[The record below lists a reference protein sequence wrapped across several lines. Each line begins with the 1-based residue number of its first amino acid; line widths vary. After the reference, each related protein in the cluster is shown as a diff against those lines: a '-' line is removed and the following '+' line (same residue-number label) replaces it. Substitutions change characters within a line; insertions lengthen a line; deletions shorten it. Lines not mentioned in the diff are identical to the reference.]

1 VSDTRLNPRS
11 EDPVA
16 PLPDPLSTV
25 LRDPVDER
33 TVARVWRGVEER
45 RRVPA
50 IRLGAMLGWATLG
63 AAIAVVS
70 MLALGFVTR
79 TTPGRGGRVAIQE
92 PGPLLLA
99 DGTAVVP
106 VEVATAATR
115 VLVSLADRSR
125 ISLEP
130 GSRLEPLAS
139 SGRQFLV
146 RLARG
151 TVTFDVEPKGP
162 RRWIIEAGIASVE
175 VVGTRFT
182 VTRTP
187 RSVRVVVARG
197 VVLVRGS
204 TVPDG
209 IARLEAGRSLDVQ
222 APAEN
227 PEKDGG
233 VLARSVGSHPEHAP
247 SSLAGKGWRDRVRA
261 QDYAD
266 AYDLLGTEGLE
277 LETARAAS
285 AEDLFALADVARL
298 SGHPDGAVLPLER
311 LLSTHPTSE
320 RAALA
325 AVTLGR
331 IELGLGAPEKASV
344 ALERALAL
352 GVPAGLQEDVM
363 ARLVEADVKA
373 GDRARASAVGADY
386 ARRFPAGR
394 RQADIDRW
402 LAR

>member
-1 VSDTRLNPRS
+1 MSDTRLNPRS

-33 TVARVWRGVEER
+33 TVARLWRSIEER
-45 RRVPA
+45 RRVPPV
-50 IRLGAMLGWATLG
+50 RLGVMLGWATLG
-63 AAIAVVS
+63 AAIAIVS
-70 MLALGFVTR
+70 MLALGFVTG
-79 TTPGRGGRVAIQE
+79 TTPPRGGKIALSE

-99 DGTAVVP
+99 DGAAVVP
-106 VEVATAATR
+106 VEVAPAATR
-115 VLVSLADRSR
+115 VVVSLADRSR
-125 ISLEP
+125 VAVEP

-139 SGRQFLV
+139 SAHEFIV

-151 TVTFDVEPKGP
+151 TATFDVEPKGP
-162 RRWIIEAGIASVE
+162 RRWVVEAGIASVE

-187 RSVRVVVARG
+187 RSVHVAVARG
-197 VVLVRGS
+197 VVLVRGN

-209 IARLEAGRSLDVQ
+209 VARLEAGRTLDVP
-222 APAEN
+222 APAESS
-227 PEKDGG
+227 EHDGG
-233 VLARSVGSHPEHAP
+233 VTARSVEPHPEHAS
-247 SSLAGKGWRDRVRA
+247 SSLAAKGWRDRVRA
-261 QDYAD
+261 KDYAH

-285 AEDLFALADVARL
+285 ADDLFALADVARL

-311 LLSTHPTSE
+311 LLSAYPSSE

-344 ALERALAL
+344 ALERALAR
-352 GVPAGLQEDVM
+352 GVPAGLEEDVM

-373 GDRARASAVGADY
+373 GNRARASAVAADY

-394 RQADIDRW
+394 RQADVDRW

>member
-1 VSDTRLNPRS
+1 LNPRS

-16 PLPDPLSTV
+16 SLPDPLSTM

-33 TVARVWRGVEER
+33 AVARLWRGVEER

-50 IRLGAMLGWATLG
+50 VRLGAMVGWATLG
-63 AAIAVVS
+63 AAIAIVS
-70 MLALGFVTR
+70 MLALGFVTT
-79 TTPGRGGRVAIQE
+79 TTPARGGRVAVQE
-92 PGPLLLA
+92 PGPLLRA
-99 DGTAVVP
+99 DGTPVVP

-125 ISLEP
+125 IAVEP

-139 SGRQFLV
+139 SAHEFVV

-182 VTRTP
+182 VTRMP
-187 RSVRVVVARG
+187 SSVRVVVARG

-209 IARLEAGRSLDVQ
+209 VARLEAGRSLDVR
-222 APAEN
+222 APAEK
-227 PEKDGG
+227 PEHDGG
-233 VLARSVGSHPEHAP
+233 GVVRSAAPHPERVP

-261 QDYAD
+261 QDYAH

-285 AEDLFALADVARL
+285 ADDLFTLADVARL

-311 LLSTHPTSE
+311 LLSTYPSSE

-352 GVPAGLQEDVM
+352 GVPAGLEEDVM

-373 GDRARASAVGADY
+373 GNRARASAVATDY

-394 RQADIDRW
+394 RQTDIDRW
-402 LAR
+402 VAR